1 MFTGIVI
8 QRARVESRSAAEAAG
23 PDAPLRLRLRLERE
37 MPGLRVGDSIAVDG
51 VCLTVV
57 DGAGATLAFDVVPE
71 SLRRT
76 TLSRLRPGDAVNV
89 EPALRAGDV
98 LGGHLV
104 QGHVDGVGTVQAVE
118 SRGGDVRMTIAL
130 PQALRGATI
139 PKGSIAVDGVSLT
152 VGESADGWFSVYLI
166 PHTLEVTGLAAKRPG
181 DPVNLEADV
190 VGRYVEHH
198 VRRLLGK
205 EAPAA
210 TPGGAPGV

>member
-1 MFTGIVI
+1 MFTGIVT
-8 QRARVESRSAAEAAG
+8 QRAKVESRSAGTGG
-23 PDAPLRLRLRLERE
+23 PDAPLLLRLRLERE
-37 MPGLRVGDSIAVDG
+37 VPGLAVGDSLALDG

-57 DGAGATLAFDVVPE
+57 EAAGPTLGFDVVPE
-71 SLRRT
+71 TLRRT
-76 TLSRLRPGDAVNV
+76 TLGRLRPGDGVNV
-89 EPALRAGDV
+89 EAALRAGDV

-104 QGHVDGVGTVQAVE
+104 QGHVDGVGTVQSVE

-139 PKGSIAVDGVSLT
+139 PKGSVAVDGVSLT

-166 PHTLEVTGLAAKRPG
+166 PHTLEVTGLAAKRAG

-205 EAPAA
+205 DAPAV
-210 TPGGAPGV
+210 TPAL